1 MVDGVESLSALGGCR
16 RLFRHC
22 CTLNST
28 GWATPT
34 PGVRARRMQA
44 CVLTSEKRERGG
56 YEVGIK
62 LKYAAMTGIRVGDQF
77 AVGEPAC
84 KITRVFDWH
93 HQVVFSI
100 GDKHRLLDDREIGG
114 CFLAPGA
121 QGL

>member
-1 MVDGVESLSALGGCR
+1 M
-16 RLFRHC
+16 
-22 CTLNST
+22 
-28 GWATPT
+28 
-34 PGVRARRMQA
+34 
-44 CVLTSEKRERGG
+44 LTSQKLERGG

-62 LKYAAMTGIRVGDQF
+62 LKYAAMTGVRVDDQL

-84 KITRVFDWH
+84 KITRVLDRN